1 MSNGNFPLQP
11 VIMQPPQLS
20 EPMPPDYL
28 PLSIFT
34 LLCCFWPLSVFAL
47 IKSLEV
53 LHFPCVFVCQRCGTS
68 LAYVVDGHVDLLCSL
83 VTDLDSKKK
92 V

>member
-1 MSNGNFPLQP
+1 
-11 VIMQPPQLS
+11 MQPPQLS

-53 LHFPCVFVCQRCGTS
+53 LHFPCVFVCTKMSNHIGTS
-68 LAYVVDGHVDLLCSL
+68 LAYVVDVHVDLLCSL
-83 VTDLDSKKK
+83 VPDLDSKKESNWSLD
-92 V
+92 VDD